1 MKEAGGIMLAVT
13 NVSELAMWWESN
25 NNVYGRSRNPY
36 NFDRIVGG
44 SSGGEVSAEVNYPNS
59 GNVIAFVPGCF
70 IECWRL
76 TDWYW
81 V

>member
-36 NFDRIVGG
+36 HFHRIVGG
-44 SSGGEVSAEVNYPNS
+44 SSGGEVRTELN
-59 GNVIAFVPGCF
+59 
-70 IECWRL
+70 
-76 TDWYW
+76 
-81 V
+81 